1 MRLAYGEALR
11 AAKRGEVPV
20 GAVLS
25 AADGTVLAQ
34 AGNSVIGFHDPSA
47 HAEILVLRQAGQ
59 RLKNYRLPDTTI
71 YVTLEPCIM
80 CFGALIQARVAR
92 LVFAAHDPRTGAV
105 ESRCQIGRDNF
116 LNHKIRVETGIMA
129 AECGALLKDFF
140 RSRRS

>member
-11 AAKRGEVPV
+11 AAERGEVPV

-47 HAEILVLRQAGQ
+47 HAEILVLRRAGQ
-59 RLKNYRLPDTTI
+59 CLKNYRLLDTTI

-92 LVFAAHDPRTGAV
+92 LVFAAHDQKTGAV
-105 ESRCQIGRDNF
+105 ESRCQIGRDNL
-116 LNHKIRVETGIMA
+116 LNHKIKVETGVMA
-129 AECGALLKDFF
+129 VECGALLKTFF

>member
-1 MRLAYGEALR
+1 M
-11 AAKRGEVPV
+11 

-34 AGNSVIGFHDPSA
+34 AGNSVIGSHDPSA
-47 HAEILVLRQAGQ
+47 HAEILVLRQAG
-59 RLKNYRLPDTTI
+59 RYLKNYRLPDTTI

-92 LVFAAHDPRTGAV
+92 LVFAAHDPKTGAV
-105 ESRCQIGRDNF
+105 ESRYQIGHDNL
-116 LNHKIRVETGIMA
+116 LNHKIKIETGVMA
-129 AECGALLKDFF
+129 AECGALLKNFF

>member
-11 AAKRGEVPV
+11 AAERGEVPV

-34 AGNSVIGFHDPSA
+34 AGNSVIGSHDPSA
-47 HAEILVLRQAGQ
+47 HAEILVLRRAGQ
-59 RLKNYRLPDTTI
+59 CLKNYRLPDTTI

-80 CFGALIQARVAR
+80 CFGALIHARVDR
-92 LVFAAHDPRTGAV
+92 LVFAAHDPKTGAV
-105 ESRCQIGRDNF
+105 ESRCQIGRDNLF
-116 LNHKIRVETGIMA
+116 NHKIKVETGVMA
-129 AECGALLKDFF
+129 AECGTLLKNFF